1 VAGGAPVSIG
11 RAVTCALVIELVLAL
26 ARTAVA
32 AAPSV
37 PTKTFAVIVGVNR
50 SADAKVAPLRYA
62 DDDAVRYRDLFR
74 AVGARAVTLASLDD
88 NTRRLHPDAAAEVKP
103 ARLDVLTSAVE
114 RLAGEAAEARRNGA
128 RVVFYFVYAGHG
140 RVRGR
145 GGSIAL
151 EDTELDG
158 RDLVRRVIDRV
169 AADESHLIVDACHSY
184 FLVLGRGPGGSR
196 RPMGAFVEVGAL
208 ARRPDVG
215 LLLSTSSA
223 RESHEWAAYQAG
235 VFSQEVRSGLYGAAD
250 ADLDGQVTYAEI
262 GAFVDR
268 ANAAI
273 RNERYRSEVYAR
285 PPAGG
290 RALIDLRPALSR
302 RIEVAPGGGHQFI
315 EDTAGVRHADFH
327 NDAPVRLVRPGEG
340 RLYLRRHADDREIV
354 LPAEVA
360 VLNTAELPLAEPR
373 SSARGAANDA
383 FAALFAMPF
392 GSDTVSAYAFRD
404 GPIVVDAAAPP
415 DAQSRWARPGTLVG
429 VGLGVAGVVAGAW
442 GTVTL
447 LSARALHDDAAPAIT
462 QEDAA
467 ALNREIASR
476 NQRGAFLV
484 GGGIAA
490 VAAGALTLL
499 LQEPAAESGG
509 AVRERPGR
517 TASQTSWNVVVA
529 PGTVTG
535 GIRGTF

>member
-1 VAGGAPVSIG
+1 MNMW
-11 RAVTCALVIELVLAL
+11 RAVTGALVISLAK
-26 ARTAVA
+26 TAVA
-32 AAPSV
+32 AAPAA
-37 PTKTFAVIVGVNR
+37 PAPTNTKTFALMVGVNR
-50 SADAKVAPLRYA
+50 SADGKVTPLRYA

-103 ARLDVLTSAVE
+103 ARLDVLTSTVE
-114 RLAGEAAEARRNGA
+114 RLAGEVAEARRNGA

-151 EDTELDG
+151 EDAELDG
-158 RDLVRRVIDRV
+158 RDLIKRVIDRI
-169 AADESHLIVDACHSY
+169 AADENHLIVDACHSY

-196 RPMGAFVEVGAL
+196 RPMGGFVEVGAL
-208 ARRPDVG
+208 AKRPDVG

-327 NDAPVRLVRPGEG
+327 NEASVRLVRPGAG
-340 RLYLRRHADDREIV
+340 RLYLRRNADDREIV

-373 SSARGAANDA
+373 SSARDAANDA
-383 FAALFAMPF
+383 FASLFAMPF
-392 GSDTVSAYAFRD
+392 GRAAVSAYAFRE
-404 GPIVVDAAAPP
+404 GPIVVASAAPP
-415 DAQSRWARPGTLVG
+415 GAPSRWARPGTLIG
-429 VGLGVAGVVAGAW
+429 VGLGVAGAAAGAW
-442 GTVTL
+442 GAVTL
-447 LSARALHDDAAPAIT
+447 LSARSLHDDAAPAIT
-462 QEDAA
+462 QQDAA

-476 NQRGAFLV
+476 NRQGAFLV

-490 VAAGALTLL
+490 LAAGALTLL

-509 AVRERPGR
+509 ATRERPGR
-517 TASQTSWNVVVA
+517 PASQTSWNVVVA

-535 GIRGTF
+535 GINGTF